1 PPKIN
6 QVHLLATT
14 NETLV
19 FAWRRPSHDNGANIS
34 QYNLELFRPGQ
45 THRNQT
51 TLSAE
56 PQNRLKHMYVYV
68 GLTPGEQYV
77 FQMRACNIIG
87 CGNWSDQL
95 DVSTADGMAGAPQNV
110 EMHCFANPEMNMTYS
125 VITWEPPEDARGT
138 ILGYKV
144 SLEGHAFFRRE
155 TGLFDTER
163 LKEPHEVNSTTHKYT
178 LTIKPNTNYTV
189 RICTVNK
196 AGCGNLSGVT
206 AKSTCTSPPIGPAQL
221 PKFNLQKM
229 EREKRQQQLKLHLK
243 RVSERNGN
251 IL

>member
-1 PPKIN
+1 M
-6 QVHLLATT
+6 Q
-14 NETLV
+14 
-19 FAWRRPSHDNGANIS
+19 
-34 QYNLELFRPGQ
+34 
-45 THRNQT
+45 
-51 TLSAE
+51 
-56 PQNRLKHMYVYV
+56 
-68 GLTPGEQYV
+68 
-77 FQMRACNIIG
+77 
-87 CGNWSDQL
+87 
-95 DVSTADGMAGAPQNV
+95 
-110 EMHCFANPEMNMTYS
+110 
-125 VITWEPPEDARGT
+125 
-138 ILGYKV
+138 V

-229 EREKRQQQLKLHLK
+229 E
-243 RVSERNGN
+243 
-251 IL
+251 